1 MTMTLL
7 DTEQSYV
14 ESLRTLM
21 QVRLEAGPGPRAAVL
36 RLGGCQT
43 RGNKPVCGLG
53 SEAGRSDPGTQP
65 PPLGER
71 IQGPSEAGPG
81 HPGLCSLLVPSCHS
95 SWQPGSELRS
105 VNHFWCPPTSI

>member
-1 MTMTLL
+1 MTLL

-53 SEAGRSDPGTQP
+53 PEAGRSDPGTQP
-65 PPLGER
+65 PPPLER
-71 IQGPSEAGPG
+71 EYRALVRLDPGTQGCAPSSFHLATP
-81 HPGLCSLLVPSCHS
+81 
-95 SWQPGSELRS
+95 PGSRALS
-105 VNHFWCPPTSI
+105 LDL